1 MQQPNQLSPWQAW
14 SLEVQHKLKEQHEQ
28 ITKLETQIAALCE
41 QVKILESRPAYNIE
55 SIEYHFDQLKVE
67 RLDGTLNIG
76 MTAPGAGDDSFPGSI
91 EQLAVPKPQV
101 FPSAAPSITPQAGP
115 YTDIYTEMNR
125 YLDSE
130 AQQRLLAY
138 ENELGIPLDPYHRR
152 IIIEDVRKQVP
163 TRIQYYLNYLQQ
175 SEGKSDGEQA
185 ANNTE
190 SIVSSVLA
198 KTIRDA
204 DAALLAYMRQ
214 LQSGNPSSGGMA

>member
-14 SLEVQHKLKEQHEQ
+14 SLEVQHKLKSQQEQ
-28 ITKLETQIAALCE
+28 IEKLETQVAALCE
-41 QVKILESRPAYNIE
+41 QVKQLEGRPAYNIE

-67 RLDGTLNIG
+67 KLDGTLNIG

-91 EQLAVPKPQV
+91 EQLAVSKPQV
-101 FPSAAPSITPQAGP
+101 FPSAAPGITPQTGP

-138 ENELGIPLDPYHRR
+138 ENELCIPLDPYHRR

-163 TRIQYYLNYLQQ
+163 TRIQYYLQR
-175 SEGKSDGEQA
+175 SDVKPDGKQETND
-185 ANNTE
+185 TE